1 MPWGYPLM
9 EELISEAGEFE
20 IVVER
25 VEVPRLLRQ
34 DRPA

>member
-1 MPWGYPLM
+1 MPCGCPLRQ
-9 EELISEAGEFE
+9 EVISEAGELE

-25 VEVPRLLRQ
+25 VEVLTLLRQ